1 MHFALTSEQ
10 ELARNALRE
19 LLAEHCTAAHLRR
32 VFEADEPLRVPG
44 LWSKLHELGV
54 IGALAPEAVGG
65 LGLNAIDLTVLLEE
79 TGRAG
84 VPELVVESA
93 AVAVPLLAAL
103 SDDPRAAQA
112 LKQIVAGELSVT
124 LALGAAATATAALGR
139 RNPAGAD
146 RHHGVSI
153 RSAPTNGG
161 PNEPGARAAQDSG
174 GSVHE
179 ADSSDSISAA
189 SRAVARGAPQ
199 GENALH
205 RAGFAAARSLDDGAP
220 LSDRSYER
228 QALAPAAALAGLML
242 CEHRGDVHL
251 LDARQVDLAPVESV
265 DRARRLYAV
274 SLDASTSAA
283 TRLAEGPLA
292 QQLLAAAQ
300 DHAAL
305 GTAAQLVG
313 LGHRM
318 LDLTINH
325 VKTRKQFGQAIGVFQ
340 AVKHQLV
347 DARLALEFAA
357 PLVYRAAHSIAHEDP
372 ERSLHV
378 SMAKA
383 FASEAALLAARKA
396 LQLHGAIGYSYEYEL
411 QLYMK
416 RAWALAAA
424 HGDALAHRTRIADVM
439 LGASGAQH
447 G

>member
-19 LLAEHCTAAHLRR
+19 LLTEHCTAAQLRR
-32 VFEADEPLRVPG
+32 VFEADEPVRVPG
-44 LWSKLHELGV
+44 LWAKLHELGV

-84 VPELVVESA
+84 VPELVVETA

-103 SDDPRAAQA
+103 PNEPRAAQA
-112 LKQIVAGELSVT
+112 LEQILAGELSVT
-124 LALGAAATATAALGR
+124 TALGPVGIARAGLGLGGESA
-139 RNPAGAD
+139 AGAEQHTQHPSPALTD
-146 RHHGVSI
+146 
-153 RSAPTNGG
+153 
-161 PNEPGARAAQDSG
+161 GAA
-174 GSVHE
+174 
-179 ADSSDSISAA
+179 
-189 SRAVARGAPQ
+189 
-199 GENALH
+199 
-205 RAGFAAARSLDDGAP
+205 GAP
-220 LSDRSYER
+220 LSRGRSAEP
-228 QALAPAAALAGLML
+228 QVLAPDAVLAGFVL
-242 CEHRGDVHL
+242 CEHRGEVHL
-251 LDARQVDLAPVESV
+251 RNARQVRLAPVESV
-265 DRARRLYAV
+265 DRARRLYSV
-274 SLDASTSAA
+274 DLDASTSAA
-283 TRLAEGPLA
+283 TRLAAGPLA
-292 QQLLAAAQ
+292 QQLLAAAR

-347 DARLALEFAA
+347 DARLALEFAS

-396 LQLHGAIGYSYEYEL
+396 LQLHGAIGYSYEYAL

-424 HGDALAHRTRIADVM
+424 HGDALAHRTRIAEVM
-439 LGASGAQH
+439 LTAQ
-447 G
+447 GERYA